1 MAERLAKIFGTEE
14 DKVNCPFYFKIGA
27 CRHGETCTRIHNK
40 PPVSQTMVLPHLYDN
55 PPAAVAFAD
64 GLDVPQENLVEAVNH
79 FEDFY
84 EEVFMELA
92 KYGEL
97 DEIVVA
103 DNIGE
108 HMIGNVYVKFQS
120 EEQAL
125 AAMNGLNGRY
135 YAGKVIVAEYS
146 PVTDFREAKCRQY
159 NEGACDRGGYCNFMH
174 PKHVSRDLK
183 SQLFKQMYDEH
194 PDYREDRRNRR
205 NDAPTVPPVQEKEKS
220 PPRERVKERERD
232 PRKDRRRSRS
242 REHGRG
248 NDRYRERRSSR
259 SGERRRQHSSR
270 SRERDGYRSSKRYE
284 KDDSRDHHHKGGDS
298 RSRRDD
304 DAGLRTRT
312 LSDRQGP
319 ANNGVNRETEDARL
333 ARQTSEERRA
343 MIAAW
348 NQEDDAPAHKSTSQ
362 ENKV

>member
-64 GLDVPQENLVEAVNH
+64 GLNVPQENLVDAVNH

-92 KYGEL
+92 KFGEL
-97 DEIVVA
+97 DEVVVA

-108 HMIGNVYVKFQS
+108 HMIGNVYVKYQS
-120 EEQAL
+120 EDQAQ

-135 YAGKVIVAEYS
+135 YAGRVIVAEYS

-174 PKHVSRDLK
+174 PKHVSRELK
-183 SQLFKQMYDEH
+183 RQLFKQMYDEH
-194 PDYREDRRNRR
+194 PDYREDRKVRR
-205 NDAPTVPPVQEKEKS
+205 DNDPSGGRAG
-220 PPRERVKERERD
+220 
-232 PRKDRRRSRS
+232 RRSRS
-242 REHGRG
+242 R
-248 NDRYRERRSSR
+248 DRNERPHHHRRSSR
-259 SGERRRQHSSR
+259 SGSRRGGGDRKHRSRSPRDYPRRGGERR
-270 SRERDGYRSSKRYE
+270 
-284 KDDSRDHHHKGGDS
+284 DSRDRHRRDDS
-298 RSRRDD
+298 RSRRH
-304 DAGLRTRT
+304 R
-312 LSDRQGP
+312 DREDSRGRNRVKEEP
-319 ANNGVNRETEDARL
+319 RRSENGGASNGNPEEKL
-333 ARQTSEERRA
+333 GRQTSEERRA
-343 MIAAW
+343 MIAMW
-348 NQEDDAPAHKSTSQ
+348 N
-362 ENKV
+362 